1 MSRYAHRR
9 SGSSAYAKALHRR
22 RFRGQSLVE
31 FALILPIFLL
41 VFFGVVEYAFINASI
56 GAFNFAA
63 QDAARYGAIIG
74 PTDPNIDSAMLTQ
87 FITPHVSGIVM
98 AQIVS
103 VEIFHASETGGC
115 SDGTQT
121 FPCPQEDIYTTQS
134 GVWTNSWPVSSR
146 NDQLI
151 TADYLG
157 VRITYQ
163 YTYLTAFIATL
174 SPTIS
179 LTAISVQRIEPQEY
193 GMRPA
198 PASVRITANTRV
210 PDL

>member
-1 MSRYAHRR
+1 MSRYAHSR
-9 SGSSAYAKALHRR
+9 SGSSTYSKTLYRR

-56 GAFNFAA
+56 GAFNLAA
-63 QDAARYGAIIG
+63 QDSARYGAIIG
-74 PTDPNIDSAMLTQ
+74 PTDLNVDSEMVTQ
-87 FITPHVSGIVM
+87 FILPHVTGIVM
-98 AQIVS
+98 ARLVS
-103 VEIFHASETGGC
+103 VEIFHANEAGNC

-121 FPCPQEDIYTTQS
+121 FPCPEEDVYNAQS
-134 GVWTNSWPVSSR
+134 GVWTDSWPVSSR

-163 YTYLTAFIATL
+163 YTYLTAFIATI
-174 SPTIS
+174 SPQIN
-179 LTAISVQRIEPQEY
+179 LTAVSVQRIEPQEY
-193 GMRPA
+193 GMRPTI
-198 PASVRITANTRV
+198 ASVSVSTNTRV
-210 PDL
+210 PYN

>member
-9 SGSSAYAKALHRR
+9 SGSSAYLNPR

-31 FALILPIFLL
+31 FALVLPIFIL

-56 GAFNFAA
+56 GAFNLAA
-63 QDAARYGAIIG
+63 QDSARYGAIIG
-74 PTDPNIDSAMLTQ
+74 PTDPNIDSEMLAQ
-87 FITPHVSGIVM
+87 FIIPHVSGIVM

-121 FPCPQEDIYTTQS
+121 FPCPEEDVYTAQS

-163 YTYLTAFIATL
+163 YTYLTAFIATI
-174 SPTIS
+174 SPTIN
-179 LTAISVQRIEPQEY
+179 LTAVSVQRIEPQEY
-193 GMRPA
+193 GMRPT
-198 PASVRITANTRV
+198 PASVSLTANT
-210 PDL
+210 